1 MVARRWIALGVLTT
15 AALLVAGRAITG
27 VYVDYRWYQA
37 LGAGDV
43 WAAQMGNSA
52 VLRLVSGLAATLFVF
67 ANLYAVR
74 HSVVSLVL
82 PRRLANLE
90 IGEEVPGR
98 HLVLAAAVLS
108 ALCGIALALP
118 KDAWTAF
125 VLARDGQRFG
135 DQDPYFQHDLGF
147 FVYWLPFE
155 HTLYVWAVVAVA
167 VVVTIVVALY
177 ALTPSLRVGR
187 GKLYVSTYVRR
198 HLTVLGGVL
207 LLLLAWS
214 FRLDMY
220 RVLSEG
226 SGGDGAFTF
235 VDHRVAIPGNLILAV
250 VTLGAAL
257 VVVWSGWTGQIR
269 LAFFAV
275 TAVLGLSLIVKQLA
289 PALASR
295 LTDGADPGTRE
306 RPYTETRAA
315 YARRAYGVDHILPDT
330 SLGDASLDEVA
341 QGVAIWDGPAIIRA
355 LERSKPGRAY
365 AASVGWLA
373 NESGVMAVVAE
384 RPSSVGADAPV
395 SWNLVRV
402 VATAADERGEL
413 VRVGDAQPIAAPA
426 VIHDTLAPPV
436 AVADPERR
444 IVGTQLTGGF
454 SRLAHAWALQESDIL
469 WGELPSPRPVI
480 VVRRSVRERIHAL
493 APFFSQG
500 SLVVPLVVGDSL
512 YWSLDLY
519 SASRYY
525 PLSDPITLSGEELTY
540 LRHAAIALVD
550 AATGRVRLVADTA
563 LDPVAS
569 TWRARFPRLFSDWSS
584 VPPQLRSQIQPA
596 ADGLEAQAVA
606 FARYADGGRA
616 PTVRRLPPSNG
627 ADTALADS
635 RPVFAVGR
643 PRNVATAVPVLD
655 EADHVAGILVAT
667 GGARSRTRWYPA
679 RGAGPR
685 WGAVRTQLRG
695 GDGRQVRDAT
705 LARGPIRTVPA
716 SGALAFVQPA
726 YEWHLE
732 GPPLLA
738 QTSLL
743 IGDTVRT
750 GKTLREIVGGRPNA
764 ASRSPPDF
772 RATVSRL
779 YEAMRRAARSGDWAA
794 FGSAFDSLG
803 TVLGRNRP

>member
-1 MVARRWIALGVLTT
+1 MTARRWIALGVVTT
-15 AALLVAGRAITG
+15 ATALVAGRAIAG

-37 LGAGDV
+37 LGAAEV
-43 WAAQMGNSA
+43 WRAQMANSLL
-52 VLRLVSGLAATLFVF
+52 LRLVSAIVATLFVF

-98 HLVLAAAVLS
+98 HLVAAAAIMS
-108 ALCGIALALP
+108 ALVGAALALP

-125 VLARDGQRFG
+125 VLARDGQSFG

-155 HTLYVWAVVAVA
+155 RTLYLWAVVAVA

-198 HLTVLGGVL
+198 HLMVLGGVI

-220 RVLSEG
+220 RLLSEG
-226 SGGDGAFTF
+226 SGEGGAFTF
-235 VDHRVAIPGNLILAV
+235 VDHRVAIPGDLVLAV

-269 LAFFAV
+269 LAFFAL
-275 TAVLGLSLIVKQLA
+275 TAVLGLSLLVKQLA
-289 PALASR
+289 PALARRIVDEGS
-295 LTDGADPGTRE
+295 AESRE
-306 RPYTETRAA
+306 RPYADTRAA
-315 YARRAYGVDHILPDT
+315 YARRAYGVDHILADT
-330 SLGDASLDEVA
+330 SLGDESLAALA
-341 QGVAIWDGPAIIRA
+341 QGVTVWDAPAIIRA
-355 LERSKPGRAY
+355 LERSRPGRAY
-365 AASVGWLA
+365 ASSVGWSA
-373 NESGVMAVVAE
+373 NDAGVTAVVAE
-384 RPSSVGADAPV
+384 RPASIGADAPV

-402 VATAADERGEL
+402 LATTADERGDL
-413 VRVGDAQPIAAPA
+413 VRLGGGQSIAAPA
-426 VIHDTLAPPV
+426 VIHDTAAGPV
-436 AVADPERR
+436 TLADPERR
-444 IVGTQLTGGF
+444 IVGTELTSGF
-454 SRLAHAWALQESDIL
+454 SRLAHAWALQQPNLL
-469 WGELPSPRPVI
+469 WGDLPTPRPVL
-480 VVRRSVRERIHAL
+480 VVRRSVRERVRAL
-493 APFFSQG
+493 TPFLAQG
-500 SLVVPLVVGDSL
+500 TLVTPLVGGDSL
-512 YWSLDLY
+512 YWAIDLY

-525 PLSDPITLSGEELTY
+525 PLSDAIRLNGEELTY
-540 LRHAAIALVD
+540 LRHAAVALVD
-550 AATGRVRLVADTA
+550 AATGRVRVVADTS

-569 TWRARFPRLFSDWSS
+569 TWRARFPGLFSAWNA
-584 VPPQLRSQIQPA
+584 VPPELRSQMQPA
-596 ADGLEAQAVA
+596 TDGLEAQAVA
-606 FARYADGGRA
+606 FARYAEGGRS
-616 PTVRRLPPSNG
+616 PLTRRLPPSRG

-643 PRNVATAVPVLD
+643 PRSVATAVPVLD

-667 GGARSRTRWYPA
+667 GGATSRTRWYPA

-685 WGAVRTQLRG
+685 WGSVRTYLRG

-705 LARGPIRTVPA
+705 LARGPIRTVPT

-732 GPPLLA
+732 GAPRLA

-743 IGDTVRT
+743 VGDSVRSAP
-750 GKTLREIVGGRPNA
+750 TLQELVGGQPGP
-764 ASRSPPDF
+764 ASRPPPDF
-772 RATVSRL
+772 RGTVTRL
-779 YEAMRRAARSGDWAA
+779 YDAMRRAARDGDWAA
-794 FGSAFDSLG
+794 FGRAFDSIG
-803 TVLGRNRP
+803 TILGRNRP